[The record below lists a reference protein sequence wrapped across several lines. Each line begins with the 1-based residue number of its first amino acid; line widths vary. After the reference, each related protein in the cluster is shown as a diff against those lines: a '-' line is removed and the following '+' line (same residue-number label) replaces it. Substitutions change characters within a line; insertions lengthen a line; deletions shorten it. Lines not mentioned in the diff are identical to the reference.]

1 MFDFSDPLIR
11 VKSNCRFVHLYL
23 VIVTIVPSMYVIT
36 RILKVKGSFKCEVSK
51 CDSQKLV
58 NNLDVIVNNDI
69 KKTIQWYAIEFLHH

>member
-58 NNLDVIVNNDI
+58 NNLDVNVNNDI
-69 KKTIQWYAIEFLHH
+69 WKAIQLSFHTIT